1 MAAPLLL
8 RHALLL
14 RACFHNYKHFTV
26 RTVTARHR
34 LWCSAA
40 AINPPS
46 EKPNDKPNSVNNTLN
61 RSDVYPS
68 SNIRLEDE
76 ESDYRKWKDKE
87 DEIFNDIE
95 PIIVLTKEILHSSK
109 YMDGGTL
116 TLEDEKAVVEKLLA
130 YHPHSEDKI
139 GCGLESIMVDRHPQF
154 RHSRCLFVVRTD
166 GGWIDFSYQKC
177 LREYL
182 KKKYPAH
189 AERFIRE
196 HLKRGSS

>member
-8 RHALLL
+8 RQALLL

-46 EKPNDKPNSVNNTLN
+46 EKPNDKPNSVSNTLN
-61 RSDVYPS
+61 RRDVFPS
-68 SNIRLEDE
+68 SNFRLEDE

-116 TLEDEKAVVEKLLA
+116 TLEDEKTVVEKLLA

-139 GCGLESIMVDRHPQF
+139 GCGLESIMV
-154 RHSRCLFVVRTD
+154 STYSISAYYILYKIV
-166 GGWIDFSYQKC
+166 ILEK
-177 LREYL
+177 
-182 KKKYPAH
+182 
-189 AERFIRE
+189 I
-196 HLKRGSS
+196 